1 MRSFCLHFW
10 FPVTYNIGIEKGFA
24 MNTIE
29 VFEDTMTCIRNGG
42 YPYAGQNIP
51 FDYTMEEMQ
60 EAKVLLPDVVR
71 ILMSKPP
78 MKGKKR
84 DGNILCENIDSFSAA
99 RQLKEVCQP
108 SQKDVLVLNFA
119 SPIHPGG
126 GVKKGARAQEEDLCR
141 MSTLYVSL
149 SGEKAASFYKH
160 NRMVDDSK
168 GSTSMIFSDNVEV
181 FKDETYDYLPAPVRV
196 SVLTCA
202 APVYRTHNVANPFLY
217 EQKHYQTVYQRIVS
231 MIVCCAN
238 FGYENLVLGAWGCGV
253 FGNDAEKMAK
263 LFDRALNGE
272 VKGGHPLRYSFDN
285 IYFAVLDRSKDQY
298 NYNSFKKIF

>member
-1 MRSFCLHFW
+1 
-10 FPVTYNIGIEKGFA
+10 
-24 MNTIE
+24 
-29 VFEDTMTCIRNGG
+29 
-42 YPYAGQNIP
+42 
-51 FDYTMEEMQ
+51 
-60 EAKVLLPDVVR
+60 
-71 ILMSKPP
+71 
-78 MKGKKR
+78 
-84 DGNILCENIDSFSAA
+84 
-99 RQLKEVCQP
+99 
-108 SQKDVLVLNFA
+108 
-119 SPIHPGG
+119 
-126 GVKKGARAQEEDLCR
+126 